1 MDLDFAGKHIVFC
14 MVCLPVDVAR
24 PSQDPPMA
32 YTRIST
38 KDKATVGDLSVSAL
52 VPPESSMLEHKI
64 QICVV
69 HLCPPPPRPP
79 HSACTKP
86 FPSADTPFQC
96 FPSVIWA
103 KLEATAEDEARET
116 HLRLRRT
123 MRSSLSEGPD
133 RQHSTRNTDLFLQIL
148 KRSLF
153 NRLPGE
159 GVLARE

>member
-69 HLCPPPPRPP
+69 HLCPPPPPP
-79 HSACTKP
+79 PPTQCLHKAFPISRHP
-86 FPSADTPFQC
+86 FPMLSIGD
-96 FPSVIWA
+96 
-103 KLEATAEDEARET
+103 LGET
-116 HLRLRRT
+116 
-123 MRSSLSEGPD
+123 
-133 RQHSTRNTDLFLQIL
+133 
-148 KRSLF
+148 
-153 NRLPGE
+153 
-159 GVLARE
+159 

>member
-1 MDLDFAGKHIVFC
+1 MSQGPRRTRLWHTRESVQKTK
-14 MVCLPVDVAR
+14 LPWAIC
-24 PSQDPPMA
+24 P
-32 YTRIST
+32 
-38 KDKATVGDLSVSAL
+38 SAL
-52 VPPESSMLEHKI
+52 SSLPRAQCWNIKFKSALYI
-64 QICVV
+64 YAP
-69 HLCPPPPRPP
+69 PPPPRPP

-148 KRSLF
+148 TRSLF